1 MDNYVKFMCDRIR
14 SIAKREAKKYTIEEF
29 YQNYSSIIRNV
40 AIDYNPDAECSEDC
54 EVRKVPGRYF
64 SENGMYISDCEVLSI
79 SVAEEIADLL
89 EARQFENV
97 SKSLELA
104 DAARRIEVAKKLA
117 DAEKEEQ
124 KVRSQVLM
132 NKMALQREEAIQKLT
147 IQAEV
152 NRKTE
157 AETLAA
163 KQAEND
169 LQPLVE
175 KLHAAEL
182 ARNQATNDQMIA
194 LRTAEL
200 ELEKARNEAYA
211 AAVVK
216 TLEAI
221 QPGLIEAMTTDAN
234 AALMRDVASG
244 MAPYAL
250 AKGESVADFV
260 NTLMRGTT
268 LEEVVKPILNNE
280 ITKRAKS

>member
-1 MDNYVKFMCDRIR
+1 M
-14 SIAKREAKKYTIEEF
+14 
-29 YQNYSSIIRNV
+29 
-40 AIDYNPDAECSEDC
+40 
-54 EVRKVPGRYF
+54 
-64 SENGMYISDCEVLSI
+64 
-79 SVAEEIADLL
+79 
-89 EARQFENV
+89 
-97 SKSLELA
+97 
-104 DAARRIEVAKKLA
+104 AKKLA

-169 LQPLVE
+169 LQPLIE

-268 LEEVVKPILNNE
+268 LEEVVKPMLNKE
-280 ITKRAKS
+280 ITKREKS